1 MFFLNERMGN
11 KIAVH
16 NFKFFVGV
24 HLDDPSEC
32 EHEIDSKAQIQT
44 FWAML
49 LYDLSGTLFDVLKLG
64 QRGIG
69 VEENTGFN
77 YPERL
82 GQKGCEDAC
91 LGTGQEGGMHC
102 IVI

>member
-1 MFFLNERMGN
+1 
-11 KIAVH
+11 
-16 NFKFFVGV
+16 
-24 HLDDPSEC
+24 
-32 EHEIDSKAQIQT
+32 
-44 FWAML
+44 ML

-82 GQKGCEDAC
+82 G
-91 LGTGQEGGMHC
+91 
-102 IVI
+102 